1 MINRFLKRR
10 ISLLDSPPSFTIEV
24 KSDNAGTS
32 GTNQFTIPTTT
43 GTYLYDYTTSDGQS
57 GTGITGDETIT
68 FDSGVGTYE
77 IYITGTFPKI
87 YFNNTG
93 DRQKLLRVLEWG
105 DYGVGA
111 LDQQK
116 AFCGC
121 SNLTS
126 IADDCDNLNLIT
138 NGVLMFAN
146 AGLTTLPNTLTLASL
161 TNGYSMF
168 QNSTSLEDTG
178 VLTLENLITGS
189 SMFSGCTS
197 LLTLSS
203 GMILP
208 NLTAGDQMFENC
220 IMVVLPSVMTCA
232 SLLNGYNMFFSC
244 ELTSLPS
251 GMTLPVLTH
260 GYTMFSGNNDKL
272 KDLPAGMTLPA
283 LTNGTNMF
291 SQCRIN
297 TYRYSQLLVDMQ
309 NTNPNNSVPFDGG
322 LSKYNIAGE
331 RDRNLLT
338 GVGRTWTIT
347 DGGKDAVGQDVT
359 AVYTLKQPFTGAGVL
374 AAATS
379 WDKEVIEVRRSSDNA
394 VTDVFFDGSGNISLT
409 SLVSAG
415 GTLGTWVGAN
425 DGLISKWYGLTPDN
439 KVHTNKTATQV
450 STTGQPQFIIGGVI
464 NTKGGNATLDM
475 TSGFLFLEAPA
486 NIDMDADK
494 SFMILHISWAHNLNT
509 NSTVWSTIASSSP
522 NTQRLIAQQDLTSNK
537 DVHFMSSSGGTFRT
551 KYLAQENNVDPRL
564 NTLNIDGSDMK
575 SYFNGTLQQTVA
587 FTGTYRND
595 EFRIG
600 VQYDSVG
607 FHNGGTQMIMI
618 IQGDQ
623 ILNEAAIQTFI
634 NSLYTVY

>member
-1 MINRFLKRR
+1 M
-10 ISLLDSPPSFTIEV
+10 LDSPPSFTIEV

-68 FDSGVGTYE
+68 FASGAGTYE
-77 IYITGTFPKI
+77 IYITGTFPRI
-87 YFNNTG
+87 YFNNGG
-93 DRQKLLRVLEWG
+93 DKLKLLRVLEWG

-111 LDQQK
+111 TDQTL
-116 AFCGC
+116 AFKGC
-121 SNLTS
+121 TNLTS
-126 IADDCDNLNLIT
+126 IADDVDNLNLIT
-138 NGVLMFAN
+138 IGTTMFSTT
-146 AGLTTLPNTLTLASL
+146 GLTTLPSTMTLASL
-161 TNGYSMF
+161 
-168 QNSTSLEDTG
+168 
-178 VLTLENLITGS
+178 V
-189 SMFSGCTS
+189 
-197 LLTLSS
+197 
-203 GMILP
+203 
-208 NLTAGDQMFENC
+208 TATQMF
-220 IMVVLPSVMTCA
+220 I
-232 SLLNGYNMFFSC
+232 SC
-244 ELTSLPS
+244 SLTSLPS
-251 GMTLPVLTH
+251 GMTLDSLVTGSAMFFNGSLT
-260 GYTMFSGNNDKL
+260 S
-272 KDLPAGMTLPA
+272 LPSGMTLDSLVTATQMFQSNSLTTLPSGMELGSLSVGNNMFQSNSLTTLPSGMTLSS
-283 LTNGTNMF
+283 LTNGGFMF
-291 SQCRIN
+291 NNNTIN

-309 NTNPNNSVPFDGG
+309 NLNPNNSVTFHGG
-322 LSKYNIAGE
+322 SSKYNIAGE

-338 GVGRTWTIT
+338 GVGRTWIIT

-359 AVYTLKQPFTGAGVL
+359 AVYTLKQPFTEVGVL

-379 WDKEVIEVRRSSDNA
+379 WDKEVIEVRRSSDDS

-425 DGLISKWYGLTPDN
+425 NGFISKWYGLTPDN
-439 KVHTNKTATQV
+439 KVHTDKTATQV
-450 STTGQPQFIIGGVI
+450 STTGQPQLIIGGVI

-475 TSGFLFLEAPA
+475 TSSFLFLEAPA

-509 NSTVWSTIASSSP
+509 NSTVWSTVATSSP

-537 DVHFMSSSGGTFRT
+537 DVHFMSSSGGTSRT

-564 NTLNIDGSDMK
+564 NALNIDGSDMK

-607 FHNGGTQMIMI
+607 WHNGGTQMIMI